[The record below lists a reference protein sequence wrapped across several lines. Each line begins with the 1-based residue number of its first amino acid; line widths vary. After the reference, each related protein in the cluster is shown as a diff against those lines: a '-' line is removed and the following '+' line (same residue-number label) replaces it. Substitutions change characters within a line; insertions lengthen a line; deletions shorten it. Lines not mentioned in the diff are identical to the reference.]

1 MGRSKLKFTRS
12 IMAGMSFLFGFCWS
26 HDKIYILLL
35 VVKQL
40 TSSALPL
47 LLIFIPK
54 YILDL
59 LTEAMS
65 PDTALTYIL
74 ILCCIYLVVR
84 LFDNY
89 CDANIFV
96 RKLGIFNDFQI
107 QLSRQLAFADYGQIE
122 SSSFLDIKEKA
133 FKFLYGEAGF
143 ASALEQMFSLIDNV
157 ILFVSI
163 IVIVSQLNILLIAG
177 FIAVAL
183 LNAYFSSKTRKRANQ
198 FDIEKAPLERKNM
211 YYGSLFSEYRY
222 GKEIRVNNLV
232 EWLSGKY
239 TLVLQDVL
247 KSYKKIVRTRAK
259 AEYTNSF
266 FSTLQTM
273 LILAALAFQYAA
285 KAITAGDFM
294 MYWSS
299 ANSFNSAMFMAT
311 GSITSIF
318 RYNDYYEAVKKYLNM
333 PSSMRAG
340 KKPLDDIETIEFKN
354 VWFRYPE
361 QKEYALKNISIKI
374 NAREKWSIVGENGS
388 GKSTFIKLL
397 ARLYDVEQGEIL
409 VNGVNI
415 KEYDYEKYVSRFSV
429 VFQDSQLFSMSVYEN
444 ITFSGPL
451 KENGPRFED
460 AVEKAGIKGKIAGLS
475 NAEDTII
482 HRDFDDNGYEP
493 SGGEV
498 QKIALAR
505 AIYKDGSL
513 FILDEP
519 TASMDPRAEYELYSH
534 FNYVTKDR
542 TVIFISHRL
551 SSTRFCDKVA
561 LFSGGSILE
570 IGTHKELMESNHYYK
585 ELYMMQAQY
594 YRD

>member
-1 MGRSKLKFTRS
+1 
-12 IMAGMSFLFGFCWS
+12 MAGMSFLFDFCWH

-35 VVKQL
+35 FLKQL

-54 YILDL
+54 YVLDL
-59 LTEAMS
+59 LVESLS
-65 PDTALTYIL
+65 PNTALTYIL
-74 ILCCIYLVVR
+74 ILCGLYLVLR

-107 QLSRQLAFADYGQIE
+107 HLSRQLAFADYGQIE

-143 ASALEQMFSLIDNV
+143 ASALEQMFSLIGNV

-177 FIAVAL
+177 FIVVAL
-183 LNAYFSSKTRKRANQ
+183 LNAYFSSKTRKKANQ

-222 GKEIRVNNLV
+222 GKEIRVNHLI
-232 EWLSGKY
+232 EWLSSKY
-239 TLVLQDVL
+239 TIVLQDIL
-247 KSYKKIVRTRAK
+247 KSYNKIVKTRVK

-266 FSTLQTM
+266 YNTLQTV
-273 LILAALAFQYAA
+273 LILIALAFQYAA

-294 MYWSS
+294 MYWSA

-311 GSITSIF
+311 GSISSIF

-333 PSSMRAG
+333 PSGMRDG
-340 KKPLDDIETIEFKN
+340 KVPLDDIETIEFKN

-361 QKEYALKNISIKI
+361 QKEYALKNINIKI
-374 NAREKWSIVGENGS
+374 SAHEKWSIVGENGS

-409 VNGVNI
+409 VNGINI
-415 KEYDYEKYVSRFSV
+415 KEYDYEKYVSKFSV
-429 VFQDSQLFSMSVYEN
+429 VFQDSQLFSMSIYEN
-444 ITFSGPL
+444 IAFSDSL
-451 KENGPRFED
+451 KEADTRFDD
-460 AVEKAGIKGKIAGLS
+460 AVSKAGIKEKIAGLH

-505 AIYKDGSL
+505 AIYKNGSL

-519 TASMDPRAEYELYSH
+519 TASMDPRAEYELYYH
-534 FNYVTKDR
+534 FNYVTQDR

-551 SSTRFCDKVA
+551 SSTKFCDKVA
-561 LFSGGSILE
+561 LFSDGSILE
-570 IGTHKELMESNHYYK
+570 IGTHKELMGANLYYK

-594 YRD
+594 YMDE